1 MTTPYRTDLD
11 ALRETKEALEKE
23 LSSTKVR
30 EAEIAN
36 QLRSVEDRI
45 RAKTRLPMLDNI
57 RVASPC
63 NASWDEMLGDDRVRF
78 CTSCEKN
85 VFNLSAMPREDAER
99 LLAER
104 MNGELCVRFYQRA
117 DGTVMTQDCPV
128 GVTKKRRKLAVL
140 AAAGAG
146 AMALAATSSI
156 FRGTM
161 GKPGVT
167 TMMGDV
173 APCENTYGTATM
185 GEAAMETPVVMGSA
199 APPAYTAPPVQP
211 TSQTPH
217 VVPGPTQGQVIKE
230 PMMGKPMVMGRRA
243 R

>member
-1 MTTPYRTDLD
+1 MTTTYRTDLD

-23 LSSTKVR
+23 LSITKVR
-30 EAEIAN
+30 EAEIEN
-36 QLRSVEDRI
+36 QLRSVDERI
-45 RAKTRLPMLDNI
+45 RAKTRLPMLDSV

-146 AMALAATSSI
+146 AMALAAMSAMTTTIAACEVAFVSRSTSSYVPWS
-156 FRGTM
+156 RR
-161 GKPGVT
+161 
-167 TMMGDV
+167 
-173 APCENTYGTATM
+173 
-185 GEAAMETPVVMGSA
+185 A
-199 APPAYTAPPVQP
+199 APIIRS
-211 TSQTPH
+211 TS
-217 VVPGPTQGQVIKE
+217 E
-230 PMMGKPMVMGRRA
+230 PEALACISFP
-243 R
+243 